1 MSIVSKEKQKLIN
14 NEEARKRERARLH
27 QKIQDD
33 VDDGKQH
40 TLNYI

>member
-14 NEEARKRERARLH
+14 NEKARKRERAALH
-27 QKIQDD
+27 EKIKND
-33 VDDGKQH
+33 VEDGKQH

>member
-14 NEEARKRERARLH
+14 NEKARQIERARLH
-27 QKIQDD
+27 NKIKND
-33 VDDGKQH
+33 VEEGKQH